1 MLERQ
6 LDWLQSNFEIV
17 SGSDFLKHYG
27 GAFKAGKKSPCLL
40 TFDDGTRDHLETV
53 LPILE
58 RRCLKA
64 IFFVLTW
71 PLEHQRMPITHALH
85 WILGCPKDIVWDRL
99 VEFANIRLSGI
110 CDLGSA
116 DIAKQTYFYEPVLTA
131 LIKYAVNFALPT
143 DAAEEFVTDFV
154 TSEGY
159 TLKQLTSEWFLKD
172 EEILLLDGADMEI
185 GMHGVSHRS
194 FSSIG
199 EDRII
204 EEIHHS
210 STYLRNLVG
219 YPPSWFSSPFGGGDL
234 ADAGGLVKK
243 ALKEINVFASVT
255 QNKGFVTGASD
266 VYSLPRFDCM
276 YLPPLGNE
284 LSDILKK
291 GQGFFDENQ

>member
-1 MLERQ
+1 MSKFKPDIANKIFSWENNTMIKMC
-6 LDWLQSNFEIV
+6 DHEKCDEIGKYKAPK
-17 SGSDFLKHYG
+17 SRLNLNSYYYFCLNHIKKYNKSWDFYKGL
-27 GAFKAGKKSPCLL
+27 SV
-40 TFDDGTRDHLETV
+40 DDIELSLR
-53 LPILE
+53 
-58 RRCLKA
+58 
-64 IFFVLTW
+64 
-71 PLEHQRMPITHALH
+71 
-85 WILGCPKDIVWDRL
+85 KDIVWDRL

-116 DIAKQTYFYEPVLTA
+116 DIAKQTYFYEPELTA